1 MKTGLSYYT
10 ELQLSIIFEGNV
22 KMSNEIKKST
32 SSSNSNRGIT
42 LSNSSSSTNNK
53 KTSKSSSDSSISN
66 SSKNPDDAYTGGTD
80 WDKVGEEL

>member
-42 LSNSSSSTNNK
+42 SSNSSSSTNNK
-53 KTSKSSSDSSISN
+53 KTSKSSSDSN